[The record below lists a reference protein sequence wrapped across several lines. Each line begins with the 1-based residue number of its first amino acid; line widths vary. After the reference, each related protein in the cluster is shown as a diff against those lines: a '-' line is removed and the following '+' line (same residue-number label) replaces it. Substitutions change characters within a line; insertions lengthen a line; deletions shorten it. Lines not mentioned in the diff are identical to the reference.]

1 MRWPDSAMPVR
12 MRRVALVAPE
22 DTLRDALVR
31 VAAAAAVELDRGDR
45 DEGTPGAAARRLR
58 RAGQLPRRP
67 ALAVARPD
75 LDRLE
80 QAGRYDLLAG
90 EAELEAYAAAA
101 VRRSGAAA
109 LAGWIPAARL
119 PEVAATLAQVGGA
132 LVPLRHPAGLEAPT
146 MLAGHPMHRALTPLV
161 ETYGTVPYADL
172 DPTWLTWASY
182 VLMFG
187 MMFGDAGQ
195 GLMLVGVAVALR
207 AGWPRWAR
215 RFRAAWPFVGG
226 AGVAATFFGL
236 LYGECFGPTG
246 LVPTI
251 WINPL
256 SHPVTLL
263 LAAAGIGAILL
274 AAAYAV
280 GMVNRWREGGWPS
293 VLYAPSGIAGSCVFL
308 GAAVLIGGW
317 YSHEVWLLAAGGAVA
332 LAGLALAAA
341 GFLAAAGRGATGVA
355 QASVELVDLVVRLG
369 SNVVSFT
376 RLAAFGLT
384 HAALGLLVWEGT
396 RALWQRG
403 GIPAAAAG
411 VLVFAAGTAL
421 AFSLEA
427 LVAAIQALRLEYYEL
442 FSRIFVAQ
450 GQPFRPW
457 HVPTESGDQ
466 VLVQDGV
473 PELIMKGAE
482 A

>member
-1 MRWPDSAMPVR
+1 MRWPDAATPVR

-22 DTLRDALVR
+22 DMLRDVLVR
-31 VAAAAAVELDRGDR
+31 LAAAAALELDRGDS
-45 DEGTPGAAARRLR
+45 EEVTAGPAARRLR
-58 RAGQLPRRP
+58 HAGRLPRDP
-67 ALAVARPD
+67 VLSTARPD

-109 LAGWIPAARL
+109 LPGWIPAARL
-119 PEVAATLAQVGGA
+119 QEVAATLAQAGGA

-215 RFRAAWPFVGG
+215 RFRGAWPFVGG
-226 AGVAATFFGL
+226 AGLAATIFGL

-246 LVPTI
+246 LVPTV
-251 WINPL
+251 WIDPL
-256 SHPVTLL
+256 SQPVTLL
-263 LAAAGIGAILL
+263 LAASGVGAILL
-274 AAAYAV
+274 AGAYAI

-293 VLYAPSGIAGSCVFL
+293 VLYAPSGVAGSCVFL
-308 GAAVLIGGW
+308 GAAVLAGGW
-317 YSHEVWLLAAGGAVA
+317 HFHQDWLLAAGGAVA

-341 GFLAAAGRGATGVA
+341 GFLATAGGGATGIA

-384 HAALGLLVWEGT
+384 HAALGLLIWEGT

-403 GIPAAAAG
+403 GILAVAG

-457 HVPTESGDQ
+457 YVPTESGDGT
-466 VLVQDGV
+466 LVQDGV
-473 PELIMKGAE
+473 PELSMKGAE